1 MKIISLF
8 NNKGGVGKT
17 TLAFH
22 LSHVLAEM
30 GKKVLVIDLDPQC
43 NITICGIDQ
52 DTLGEIWKEEDPF
65 IADYESA
72 AAANAD
78 KMGEINS
85 HPHSIHYLLKPTEDG
100 IMDITDENL
109 PPAIQIAENLDLI
122 PGRLTVHKYEAII
135 SERWA
140 QAYQGAPLAIRTLT
154 RIRTLAEAYGN
165 RNGYD
170 FVIIDTSPS
179 LGALNKVIIS
189 TVDGFV
195 IPCLPDMF
203 SLYGIRNIGD
213 SLKQW
218 QRDFNTIY
226 TLISDEKRSRFP
238 DHFVRF
244 LGYTIY
250 NAKKYTRGNSPWA
263 LAQAHQNYAM
273 QIPQTINDHIVEEVR
288 GNLTQ
293 EQIKSPIGDTAVMH
307 THNTLP
313 NMAQKYRLPIWKVP
327 ACTYLDPEDKRT
339 ISVNAAGSYLPTRE
353 KYEEFANDFL
363 TRVETLG

>member
-1 MKIISLF
+1 
-8 NNKGGVGKT
+8 
-17 TLAFH
+17 
-22 LSHVLAEM
+22 M

-109 PPAIQIAENLDLI
+109 PPAIQIAQNLDLI